1 MLKHSNHFPGP
12 NNGRCSLMLPS
23 QKTAMIEEAENKKQC
38 IPTAERAPNAL
49 PKGMEAA
56 LTRGPYLNRTDFIY
70 GTRRSRR
77 PKEHGR

>member
-1 MLKHSNHFPGP
+1 
-12 NNGRCSLMLPS
+12 
-23 QKTAMIEEAENKKQC
+23 MIEEAESKKRC
-38 IPTAERAPNAL
+38 IPTEERALNAL

-56 LTRGPYLNRTDFIY
+56 LTRGPYLRTDFIY